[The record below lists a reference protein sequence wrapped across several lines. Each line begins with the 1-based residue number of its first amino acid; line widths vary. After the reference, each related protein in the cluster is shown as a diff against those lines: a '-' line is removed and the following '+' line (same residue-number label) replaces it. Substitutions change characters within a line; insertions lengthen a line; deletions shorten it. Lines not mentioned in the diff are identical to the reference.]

1 MGVHSNM
8 KELYEHLTQ
17 REKKLLYTLICF
29 LIIVGGWFLLIT
41 PSLDKRSE
49 LNQTYQNAL
58 ALNTSKQSDLSKYL
72 LAPDELKIKKNS
84 LKTIIDKYNSQL
96 SNEKIDKLL
105 TTAFLTNGL
114 KPVSLAISDVKPA
127 SVKTAA
133 TDQSSTDGETSEYV
147 TQATVNVSVSGSLV
161 QITNTIDTLNK
172 MKGIE
177 ISKLTYTTTTSSST
191 QGSVR
196 SATITIVVYM
206 ANS

>member
-1 MGVHSNM
+1 M
-8 KELYEHLTQ
+8 
-17 REKKLLYTLICF
+17 
-29 LIIVGGWFLLIT
+29 
-41 PSLDKRSE
+41 
-49 LNQTYQNAL
+49 

-127 SVKTAA
+127 SVKTAT
-133 TDQSSTDGETSEYV
+133 TDQTPTDEETSEYV

-177 ISKLTYTTTTSSST
+177 ISKFTYTTSSST
-191 QGSVR
+191 QGSGT
-196 SATITIVVYM
+196 SATLTIVVYM

>member
-29 LIIVGGWFLLIT
+29 FIVVGGWFLLIT
-41 PSLDKRSE
+41 PSLDKSSE

-58 ALNTSKQSDLSKYL
+58 ALNTSKQSDPSKYL

-127 SVKTAA
+127 SVKTAT
-133 TDQSSTDGETSEYV
+133 TDQTPTDEETSEYV

-177 ISKLTYTTTTSSST
+177 ISKFTYTTSSST
-191 QGSVR
+191 QGSGT
-196 SATITIVVYM
+196 SATLTIVVYM

>member
-49 LNQTYQNAL
+49 LNQTYQNSL

-133 TDQSSTDGETSEYV
+133 TDQSFTDGETSEYV

>member
-29 LIIVGGWFLLIT
+29 FIVVGGWFLLII
-41 PSLDKRSE
+41 PSLDKSSE

-127 SVKTAA
+127 SVKTAT
-133 TDQSSTDGETSEYV
+133 TDQTPTDEETSEYV

-177 ISKLTYTTTTSSST
+177 ISKFTYTTSSST
-191 QGSVR
+191 QGSGT
-196 SATITIVVYM
+196 SATLTIVVYM

>member
-29 LIIVGGWFLLIT
+29 FIVVGGWFLLIT
-41 PSLDKRSE
+41 PSLDKSSE

-58 ALNTSKQSDLSKYL
+58 ALNTSKYL

-127 SVKTAA
+127 SVKTAT
-133 TDQSSTDGETSEYV
+133 TDQTPTDEETSEYV

-177 ISKLTYTTTTSSST
+177 ISKFTYTTSSST
-191 QGSVR
+191 QGSGT
-196 SATITIVVYM
+196 SATLTIVVYM

>member
-29 LIIVGGWFLLIT
+29 FIVVGGWFLLIT
-41 PSLDKRSE
+41 PSLDKSSE

-58 ALNTSKQSDLSKYL
+58 ALNASKQSDLSKYL

-127 SVKTAA
+127 SVKTAT
-133 TDQSSTDGETSEYV
+133 TDQTPTDEETSEYV

-177 ISKLTYTTTTSSST
+177 ISKFTYTTSSST
-191 QGSVR
+191 QGSGT
-196 SATITIVVYM
+196 SATLTIVVYM

>member
-29 LIIVGGWFLLIT
+29 FIVVGGCFLLIT
-41 PSLDKRSE
+41 PSLDKSSE

-127 SVKTAA
+127 SVKTAT
-133 TDQSSTDGETSEYV
+133 TDQTPTDEETSEYV

-177 ISKLTYTTTTSSST
+177 ISKFTYTTSSST
-191 QGSVR
+191 QGSGT
-196 SATITIVVYM
+196 SATLTIVVYM

>member
-29 LIIVGGWFLLIT
+29 FIVVGGWFLLIT
-41 PSLDKRSE
+41 PSLDKSSE

-72 LAPDELKIKKNS
+72 LAPDKLKIKKNN
-84 LKTIIDKYNSQL
+84 LKPIIDKYNSQL
-96 SNEKIDKLL
+96 SNEKINKLL

-114 KPVSLAISDVKPA
+114 KPVSLAISNVKPA
-127 SVKTAA
+127 SVKTAT
-133 TDQSSTDGETSEYV
+133 TDQTPTDEETSEYV

-177 ISKLTYTTTTSSST
+177 ISKFTYTTSAST
-191 QGSVR
+191 QGSGT
-196 SATITIVVYM
+196 SATLTIVVYM